1 MQPVTTLSLWGSG
14 AFGLVIGWIAYRTLR
29 RTADAPRLA
38 DLVTVIAALGG
49 GAVINARF
57 AEPDLFAAY
66 GIGLA
71 AGFFAYLVVAYL
83 MERSDRKADART
95 TQPGASAAQSP
106 AEAAGRTTAASR
118 PANWMGD
125 V

>member
-29 RTADAPRLA
+29 RTADKPRLA

-71 AGFFAYLVVAYL
+71 AGFFAYLLVAYL
-83 MERSDRKADART
+83 MERSERRSA
-95 TQPGASAAQSP
+95 ASAAPQEVPATPP
-106 AEAAGRTTAASR
+106 AEAAAHGDPTHRT
-118 PANWMGD
+118 ANWMGD

>member
-29 RTADAPRLA
+29 RTADKPRLA

-49 GAVINARF
+49 GAVVNARF

-71 AGFFAYLVVAYL
+71 AGFFAYLLVAYVL
-83 MERSDRKADART
+83 ERSERKK
-95 TQPGASAAQSP
+95 SAAQAEAAATP
-106 AEAAGRTTAASR
+106 AEAAADGNPTHRT
-118 PANWMGD
+118 ANWMGD